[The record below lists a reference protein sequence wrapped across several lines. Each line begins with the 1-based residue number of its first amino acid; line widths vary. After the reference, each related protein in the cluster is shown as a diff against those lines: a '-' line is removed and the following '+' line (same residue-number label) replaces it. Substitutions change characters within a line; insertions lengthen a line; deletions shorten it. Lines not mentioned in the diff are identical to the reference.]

1 MKTLGVLQAYIP
13 EFAEVVGQMQFD
25 LFHVYT
31 VDEHTFKVVRNM
43 RQMKLYKQ
51 KGFELEH
58 ELINKIPKI
67 EILYIAGIFHDL
79 GKGKGGDHSEI
90 GAKTSL
96 NFAKRLGMSSTD
108 ANLISWLVKK
118 HLIMSSIS
126 QKKDISEPETIK
138 EFIQHVE
145 QNEKL
150 DYLYLLTINDI
161 RATNP
166 ALWNGWKHQLLKDL
180 YILSRSKIN
189 QQPVMASSET
199 ALERKK
205 NVLIKFNDEQRNI
218 LKRYFDNLDNSFFNK
233 NDTESLSWQSGL
245 IIKNQNKNIVV
256 GCKAIFENLIK
267 IFIKVENSQGLFYK
281 FTKVLERSGL
291 EVIDAN
297 IFSSIDNKVA
307 ANTFITKFSH
317 HDRILSKSELKELKK
332 RIEKNF
338 LEFNEIKD
346 KKNKIANKKNS
357 FEKIINITHS
367 INKNKKRNLLTIE
380 TSDSYGLLA
389 KIAKVFF
396 ENDVSIFSARINTLG
411 DRVEDTFE
419 IENLDSSLIENKKVK
434 NIVAVLKKVV

>member
-297 IFSSIDNKVA
+297 IFSSIDNTIA

-317 HDRILSKSELKELKK
+317 HDRILNKSELKELKK

-338 LEFNEIKD
+338 LEFNEITD
-346 KKNKIANKKNS
+346 KKNRIANKKNS
-357 FEKIINITHS
+357 FEKVINITHS
-367 INKNKKRNLLTIE
+367 INKDKKRNLITIE
-380 TSDSYGLLA
+380 TSDSFGLLS
-389 KIAKVFF
+389 KIARVFF

-419 IENLDSSLIENKKVK
+419 IENFEHSLVEDKKIK
-434 NIVAVLKKVV
+434 NIVAALEKVV